1 MSRGT
6 RKSSFQNK
14 HRKGVKSFVF
24 PWLRR
29 FGVVCLVLAGFTW
42 LGAWLVMSNAATK
55 ISTWAHNETI
65 ELTSSLGFNVSDVLV
80 EGRVYTDPAIIRAII
95 NIEKGDPL
103 FSLNPQAAQDLIEK
117 ISWVKTAH
125 VERRWPDTIYIGL
138 EEHTPIAL
146 WQKDKQLSLLNTQG
160 ELIATKNL
168 TPFKDLVIVIGE
180 DAPQHTPGLIA
191 NLKAEEGVYE
201 RVESASR
208 VSERRWDLTLKNGMK
223 IRLPENDIGLAIHSI
238 ALAQAQ
244 DNLLEKDLM
253 SLDVRDPSRMIVRTA
268 PGAAQDYKAGYQKAV
283 SNPGNN
289 I

>member
-1 MSRGT
+1 MSYGT

-42 LGAWLVMSNAATK
+42 LGAWLVMSNTTTK
-55 ISTWAHNETI
+55 ISIWAHNETI
-65 ELTSSLGFNVSDVLV
+65 EITSALGFNVDDILV
-80 EGRVYTDPAIIRAII
+80 EGRVYTDPGILKAII

-103 FSLNPQAAQDLIEK
+103 FSFNPQSAQDMIEK

-125 VERRWPDTIYIGL
+125 VERRWPNTIYIGL

-146 WQKDKQLSLLNTQG
+146 WQKDKQLHLLNTEG
-160 ELIATKNL
+160 ETIASKSL
-168 TPFKDLVIVIGE
+168 APFKDLIIVIGE
-180 DAPQHTPGLIA
+180 DAPKHTPDLIA
-191 NLKAEEGVYE
+191 NLKAEESVFE

-208 VSERRWDLTLKNGMK
+208 ISERRWDLTLKNGMK
-223 IRLPENDIGLAIHSI
+223 IVLPENDIGLAIHRV
-238 ALAQAQ
+238 AKAQEE

-283 SNPGNN
+283 SNSGNN